1 MEPGGRGATDGD
13 GLSTLEQAAVGAS
26 LGRTVEAVRD
36 LLGVEIAFVTSM
48 DDEFQRFEM
57 LAGDGSS
64 FGVNEDTVIPV
75 EETYCHHVLEGR
87 LPNFIPDVRQNEF
100 AMSLPATEAVNL
112 GAYVSLPLTFS
123 NGEFY
128 GTMCAVSH
136 EAQPQIGE
144 REEQFLRVFARL
156 AIDQIE
162 REHLQDRV
170 VEAERGLVATTAL
183 LQAIEARDSYTAEHS
198 KAVVELAATV
208 AEQLGIGESE
218 GVDLARVALLHDI
231 GKIAIPDSIL
241 RKPGPLD
248 DQEWELMRKHPEYG
262 SDLIERTPGVVHLA
276 PAVRAEHERW
286 DGEGYPDGL
295 AGEEIPLASQIVFA
309 CDAYHA
315 MVSDRP
321 YRKGLGE
328 KEARRRLR
336 DGAGTQFNPA
346 VVTAMLAA
354 LEQHVEPA
362 AQE

>member
-1 MEPGGRGATDGD
+1 MEQDAPEAMDGD
-13 GLSTLEQAAVGAS
+13 GLSTLAHAAVGAS
-26 LGRTVEAVRD
+26 LARTVEAVRD
-36 LLGVEIAFVTSM
+36 LLGVEVAFVTSM

-64 FGVNEDTVIPV
+64 FGLAEDTVMPV
-75 EETYCHHVLEGR
+75 EDTYCHHVLAGR
-87 LPNFIPDVRQNEF
+87 LPNLIPDVRENEF

-128 GTMCAVSH
+128 GTMCAISH
-136 EAQPQIGE
+136 EPQPHLGA

-156 AIDQIE
+156 AVDQIE
-162 REHLQDRV
+162 REHLQERV
-170 VEAERGLVATTAL
+170 VETERELVATTAL
-183 LQAIEARDSYTAEHS
+183 MQAIEARDSYTAEHS

-208 AEQLGIGESE
+208 AEQLGLGERE
-218 GVDLARVALLHDI
+218 GHDLARVALLHDI

-321 YRKGLGE
+321 YRRGLGE
-328 KEARRRLR
+328 DEARRRLR
-336 DGAGTQFNPA
+336 AGAGSQFNPA
-346 VVTAMLAA
+346 VVAAMLDA
-354 LEQHVEPA
+354 LEQAMEPA
-362 AQE
+362 AE